1 MPDKEMTE
9 EEMNNDPLVQAAIE
23 IAKGALCESSAAVEE
38 LIDLLD
44 DFSTRAIARIE
55 ARELSRKNSLN

>member
-1 MPDKEMTE
+1 MFNKGMTE
-9 EEMNNDPLVQAAIE
+9 EEMNNDPLVQVAME
-23 IAKGALCESSAAVEE
+23 IAKAALCESSTAVEE
-38 LIDLLD
+38 LIDLLH